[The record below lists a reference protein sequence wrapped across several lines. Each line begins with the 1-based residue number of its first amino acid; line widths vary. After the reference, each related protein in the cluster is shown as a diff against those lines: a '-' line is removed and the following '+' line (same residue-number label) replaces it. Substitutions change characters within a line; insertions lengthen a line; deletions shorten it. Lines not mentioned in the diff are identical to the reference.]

1 MKQGTMN
8 GTIKM
13 SFEENRTPLIEMQ
26 LENNNLWLTQN
37 ELARFFGVFVS
48 KINAEL
54 NAIFKNGLL
63 NEWDCIRYNCY
74 IDKGLEKQ
82 TVLYNLDVLIFLAYR
97 IDSFEAKVFR
107 EFVKSALHK
116 HLQKRNLPKMKI
128 VWAYVPKDY
137 CLN

>member
-1 MKQGTMN
+1 MKQ

-13 SFEENRTPLIEMQ
+13 SFEENRMPLIEMQ
-26 LENNNLWLTQN
+26 LESNNLWLTQN

-54 NAIFKNGLL
+54 NNIFKNNLL
-63 NEWDCIRYNCY
+63 NEWDCIRYNRY

-82 TVLYNLDVLIFLAYR
+82 TALYNLDVLIFLSYR

-107 EFVKSALHK
+107 EFVKTALQK
-116 HLQKRNLPKMKI
+116 HLQPKLPGSKI
-128 VWAYVPKDY
+128 VWLSFPNKSSCY
-137 CLN
+137 LN